1 MLTRMEN
8 KRTAIMNKI
17 AENHADNMAYS
28 RFFNNESVTVPAIL
42 QVLQNRVVQASEGKH
57 VLCIQDTTEINYQKH
72 QKFFRTDDE
81 ELGPVGN
88 NRDIGFF
95 MHPTM
100 VVDTGGYFPTGI
112 SYIHIWNRKVDKK
125 DKYERG
131 YKYQPTEEKES
142 YRWISSGQKNIEL
155 LAGTAAHITFVG
167 DRESDMYE
175 EFTALKGT
183 HTDVLVRCKE
193 NRLLYGEGQ
202 KLYEYLSSQPIAG
215 TYKISVRTDKRKN
228 RESREA
234 LIEVRFCKVKVC
246 RPKNHIDKT
255 LPDYIELTAI
265 EAKESKFTVSSNE
278 KPIHWRLLTTHNVS
292 DIASAMTIITW
303 YKTRWLIEELFRL
316 LKQKGIDI
324 ESSQLESGKGLKK
337 LAVMALEVA
346 LRILQL
352 KQDRDGLCSME
363 ASIAFTPEEIA
374 FAEKIYNHRLKGRT
388 RKQQNL
394 FKKGSLARMSWIIA
408 RLGGWKGYRSTTLP
422 GPITFIRGPEEFDMM
437 FTGHILSGL
446 DRDVYIE

>member
-8 KRTAIMNKI
+8 MRTVILNQI
-17 AENHADNMAYS
+17 ANSHADNMAYS
-28 RFFNNESVTVPAIL
+28 RFFNNESVTVSAIVKAFQDKVM
-42 QVLQNRVVQASEGKH
+42 QVSKGKH
-57 VLCIQDTTEINYQKH
+57 VLCIQDTSEINYQKH
-72 QKFFRTDDE
+72 QNFFRTDDE
-81 ELGPVGN
+81 EIGPVGN

-95 MHPTM
+95 IHPTM
-100 VVDTGGYFPTGI
+100 VVDTSGYFPLGI
-112 SYIHIWNRKVDKK
+112 SRLHIWNRKMDKK
-125 DKYERG
+125 DKHERD
-131 YKYQPTEEKES
+131 YKHLPIEEKES
-142 YRWISSGQKNIEL
+142 YRWISSGQKSIEL
-155 LAGTAAHITFVG
+155 LSGTVGHITFVG
-167 DRESDMYE
+167 DRESDIYE
-175 EFTALKGT
+175 EFVALKSA

-193 NRLLYGEGQ
+193 NRLLYGEEQ
-202 KLYEYLSSQPIAG
+202 KLYEYLSAQPLAG
-215 TYKISVRTDKRKN
+215 SYKIRVRTDKRKN

-234 LIEVRFCKVKVC
+234 LIEVRFCKVKVR

-265 EAKESKFTVSSNE
+265 EATESNLTVHANE
-278 KPIHWRLLTTHNVS
+278 KPIHWRLLTTHNVNNK
-292 DIASAMTIITW
+292 DSAINIITW

-316 LKQKGIDI
+316 LKQKGVDI

-337 LAVMALEVA
+337 LAVMALQVA

-363 ASIAFTPEEIA
+363 ASIAFTPEEVT
-374 FAEKIYNHRLKGRT
+374 FAEKIYHHQLKGKT

-394 FKKGSLARMSWIIA
+394 YKKGSLARMSWIIA

-422 GPITFIRGPEEFDMM
+422 GPITFIRGQEKFDIM
-437 FTGHILSGL
+437 FKGHILSVI

>member
-1 MLTRMEN
+1 
-8 KRTAIMNKI
+8 
-17 AENHADNMAYS
+17 
-28 RFFNNESVTVPAIL
+28 
-42 QVLQNRVVQASEGKH
+42 
-57 VLCIQDTTEINYQKH
+57 VLCIQDTSEINYQKH

-88 NRDIGFF
+88 SSNIGFF
-95 MHPTM
+95 IHPTM
-100 VVDTGGYFPTGI
+100 VVDTGGYFPLGL
-112 SYIHIWNRKVDKK
+112 SELHIWNRKIGQK
-125 DKYERG
+125 DKYERD
-131 YKYQPTEEKES
+131 YKYQPVEEKES
-142 YRWISSGQKNIEL
+142 YRWISSGQKSVEL
-155 LAGTAAHITFVG
+155 LTDTVAHITFVG

-175 EFTALKGT
+175 EFTALKSA

-193 NRLLYGEGQ
+193 NRLLYGEEQ
-202 KLYEYLSSQPIAG
+202 KLYEHLVAQPLAG
-215 TYKISVRTDKRKN
+215 TYKINVRTDKRKN

-234 LIEVRFCKVKVC
+234 LIEVRYCKVKVC
-246 RPKNHIDKT
+246 RPKNHTDKT

-265 EAKESKFTVSSNE
+265 EAKESKFTVPSNE
-278 KPIHWRLLTTHNVS
+278 KPIHWRLLTTHSVS
-292 DIASAMTIITW
+292 DIASAITIITW

-363 ASIAFTPEEIA
+363 ASIAFTPEEME
-374 FAEKIYNHRLKGRT
+374 FAEKIYHHRLKGKT
-388 RKQQNL
+388 RKQKNL

-422 GPITFIRGPEEFDMM
+422 GSITFIRGLEEFDMM

>member
-8 KRTAIMNKI
+8 KRTVIMNKI
-17 AENHADNMAYS
+17 AGSHADNMAYS
-28 RFFNNESVTVPAIL
+28 RFFNNESVTVPSIL
-42 QVLQNRVVQASEGKH
+42 QALQNKVVQVSKGKH
-57 VLCIQDTTEINYQKH
+57 VLCIQDTSEINYQKH

-88 NRDIGFF
+88 SSNIGFF
-95 MHPTM
+95 IHPTM
-100 VVDTGGYFPTGI
+100 VVDTGGYFPLGL
-112 SYIHIWNRKVDKK
+112 SELHIWNRKIGQK
-125 DKYERG
+125 DKYERD
-131 YKYQPTEEKES
+131 YKYQPVEEKES
-142 YRWISSGQKNIEL
+142 YRWISSGQKSVEL
-155 LAGTAAHITFVG
+155 LTDTVAHITFVG

-175 EFTALKGT
+175 EFTALKSA

-193 NRLLYGEGQ
+193 NRLLYGEEQ
-202 KLYEYLSSQPIAG
+202 KLYEHLVAQPLAG
-215 TYKISVRTDKRKN
+215 TYKINVRTDKRKN

-234 LIEVRFCKVKVC
+234 LIEVRYCKVKVC
-246 RPKNHIDKT
+246 RPKNHTDKT

-265 EAKESKFTVSSNE
+265 EAKESKFTVPSNE
-278 KPIHWRLLTTHNVS
+278 KPIHWRLLTTHSVS
-292 DIASAMTIITW
+292 DIASAITIITW

-363 ASIAFTPEEIA
+363 ASIAFTPEEME
-374 FAEKIYNHRLKGRT
+374 FAEKIYHHRLKGKT
-388 RKQQNL
+388 RKQKNL

-422 GPITFIRGPEEFDMM
+422 GSITFIRGLEEFDMM